1 MLYKEELIRIKTR
14 IEETAEDLQKEME
27 ELPDGDLSV
36 LRRGDR
42 RFFYQLFPKI
52 GNRKKVRRKGITN
65 DTQTIM
71 GLVRKRY
78 ITKAVQVIDKDI
90 KVLEMAIKHYQPF
103 DEESLMSDY
112 VAKNQGLEVGI
123 YHGMQSDEAW
133 ADDYK
138 RQKDLFKEQLIYTSA
153 KGVPMRS
160 LGEVYISSRL
170 DHYGIPY
177 RYEAS
182 IPHPDVSRIP
192 DFTIR
197 RPRDGKIIY
206 WEHMG
211 LTDDESY
218 MQRNDLKFVEY
229 ENAGIVPWD
238 NLIVTY
244 NMESGG
250 YDAKIIEAMIQGWLL

>member
-1 MLYKEELIRIKTR
+1 MQHRNELERIRDV
-14 IEETAEDLQKEME
+14 IEETRADLIKELRS
-27 ELPDGDLSV
+27 LPDGILV
-36 LRRGDR
+36 IRRQDDR
-42 RFFYQLFPKI
+42 RYFYQHFPKA
-52 GNRKKVRRKGITN
+52 GNRKKARSRGISNETE
-65 DTQTIM
+65 TIM
-71 GLVRKRY
+71 GLVRKKY
-78 ITKAVQVIDKDI
+78 VEKALQVIDRDI
-90 KVLEMAIKHYQPF
+90 DALDMAIKHYQPF
-103 DEESLMSDY
+103 DEESLMTDY
-112 VAKNQGLEVGI
+112 VSKYPGIEVGL

-138 RQKDLFKEQLIYTSA
+138 RQEDFFKEQLIYTSA

-182 IPHPDVSRIP
+182 VPHPDVRRIP

-206 WEHMG
+206 WEHLG
-211 LTDDESY
+211 LTSDEGY
-218 MQRNDLKFVEY
+218 MQGNDLKFVEY

-244 NMESGG
+244 NREDGG

>member
-1 MLYKEELIRIKTR
+1 MYHKIELDRMRTV
-14 IEETAEDLQKEME
+14 IEETRTDLRKELKT
-27 ELPDGDLSV
+27 LPEGQLSV
-36 LRRGDR
+36 QKHGD
-42 RFFYQLFPKI
+42 RFFYYQVFPKT
-52 GNRKKVRRKGITN
+52 GNRKKVKSRGITN
-65 DTQTIM
+65 EVETIM
-71 GLVRKRY
+71 SLVRKRY
-78 ITKAVQVIDKDI
+78 IEKALRVTEKDI
-90 KVLEMAIKHYQPF
+90 KVLDMAIKHYEPF
-103 DEESLMSDY
+103 DEETLMKDY
-112 VAKNQGLEVGI
+112 VAKYPGLEVGI

-133 ADDYK
+133 ADDYE

-177 RYEAS
+177 RYEAKV
-182 IPHPDVSRIP
+182 PHPDVGRIP

-206 WEHMG
+206 WEHLG
-211 LTDDESY
+211 LTDDEGY
-218 MQRNDLKFVEY
+218 MRRNEPKFVEY
-229 ENAGIVPWD
+229 ENADIVPWD

-244 NMESGG
+244 NMKGGG